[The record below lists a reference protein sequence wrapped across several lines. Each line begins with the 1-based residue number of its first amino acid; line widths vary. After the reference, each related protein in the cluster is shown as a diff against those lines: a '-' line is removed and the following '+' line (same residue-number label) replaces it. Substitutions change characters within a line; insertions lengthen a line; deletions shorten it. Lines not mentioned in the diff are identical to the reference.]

1 MRENPNHIFQSL
13 RNAPIELKHCT
24 RHSSSILRPEA
35 KRTWAWWQ
43 DLQVHKN
50 AVQRLKFTL
59 LSYTLRK
66 GLHSDALNKWRWKAT
81 IAEVKRTRIK
91 LPHSQT
97 QVCILGLQKR
107 ALGKSKFRL
116 KHSAISSWHVYPDF
130 CLLYNSA
137 RIKNPKPFSSRW
149 PKSCKVR
156 GRAMR
161 TETHLFGARKSR
173 DSRQMC
179 IPIPTSMGE
188 CYCFKVMPDWI
199 IRDLLQ
205 CFSQCVL
212 KEISQRLLFCI
223 QFSSEL
229 WLQDENL
236 MRAWPPELKSSL
248 LVVNIPFFSSWNIF
262 PLEEKKKRQ
271 QTQRAK
277 KAP

>member
-50 AVQRLKFTL
+50 SVQRLKFTL
-59 LSYTLRK
+59 VSYTLRK

-137 RIKNPKPFSSRW
+137 RIKNPKPFSSQW

-179 IPIPTSMGE
+179 IPIPASMGE

-199 IRDLLQ
+199 IRDILQ

-212 KEISQRLLFCI
+212 KEISQRLFFCV

-236 MRAWPPELKSSL
+236 MRA
-248 LVVNIPFFSSWNIF
+248 
-262 PLEEKKKRQ
+262 
-271 QTQRAK
+271 
-277 KAP
+277 